1 MKVSRFKQIQENLY
15 NKYSNFA
22 IILILYSIIV
32 YELMPSK
39 YPLKPGNFISIALI
53 SYLFWTGLGHLVS
66 LLPDIVR
73 KIITFIL
80 SFLLIILMVSGYQI
94 FDEFQQFLSIGLL
107 DFLKQNPV
115 YLRTYINQTLH
126 HYSLLLVLLLMS
138 LFLCCITHIKNINVK
153 QNKNRYYSLIVLLIS
168 LAGIIISKHEYQ
180 RSYIPADLHTF
191 YAFYFHNPD
200 NHDLKPF
207 QHIVNFETLKL
218 PEDKRNTADKYNV
231 VLIVFESLSR
241 IPLSFY
247 GYDNAYTPFL
257 HKWIQQEK
265 DHFVVIK
272 NAMSVSGATDA
283 SMPALYTGVG
293 PEQPYYKLNSAPFL
307 WDYAKLNGFNT
318 MIATSQSQEW
328 KNLKHFIK
336 DDYLDHYF
344 YPEKLKL
351 PLINDVGAD
360 DLSVIEKIK
369 DTLLHLSSPFF
380 FYYNT
385 NATHGPYQDHSPLLK
400 DFNGIQNRYGKALY
414 LTDKSVEKIYE
425 IIKQRG
431 DLDKTF
437 FIFLADHGDYAVKR
451 RQRLSSFFKETLD
464 IPMMIRVPEKWKQNH
479 KNEFERLMYNA
490 QNTTITNL
498 DITPTIFQIIFD
510 KKPVNQDFF
519 EGKTLFD
526 SIDNNRIIIALSTND
541 TRHYDT
547 EGFGIYKGN
556 ESYIFHDNTGFHFY
570 NLKNDSLQQN
580 DLINDLSS
588 EKRAFYDSIY
598 QNNKY
603 MKAVYERHKNDF
615 KR

>member
-1 MKVSRFKQIQENLY
+1 MKTSRLKNLSEILY
-15 NKYSNFA
+15 NRYSNFA
-22 IILILYSIIV
+22 VIIIIYSIIV
-32 YELMPSK
+32 YILLPSK
-39 YPLKPGNFISIALI
+39 YYLKPGNFFSIALI
-53 SYLFWTGLGHLVS
+53 SYLFWTGLGYIIRQLNKPLRLVF
-66 LLPDIVR
+66 
-73 KIITFIL
+73 TFII
-80 SFLLIILMVSGYQI
+80 SFFLVVLMVSGYQL

-115 YLRTYINQTLH
+115 YLNTYINQTLH
-126 HYSLLLVLLLMS
+126 RFSLMFFLLILSIL
-138 LFLCCITHIKNINVK
+138 LCCITRIDKQEKSISVK
-153 QNKNRYYSLIVLLIS
+153 QNLFGFLILI
-168 LAGIIISKHEYQ
+168 LAIGGIIISKHEYQ

-200 NHDLKPF
+200 NQDLKPF
-207 QHIVNFETLKL
+207 QHIVNYKALQL
-218 PEDKRNTADKYNV
+218 PDDKRKIDEKYNV

-247 GYDNAYTPFL
+247 GFNNSFTPFM
-257 HKWIQQEK
+257 HKWINKEK
-265 DHFVVIK
+265 ENFVIVK

-293 PEQPYYKLNSAPFL
+293 PEQAYYKLSNAPFL
-307 WDYAKLNGFNT
+307 WDYAKLNGYNT
-318 MIATSQSQEW
+318 IIATSQSQEW

-336 DDYLDHYF
+336 DENLDYYF
-344 YPEKLKL
+344 YPEILNL

-369 DTLLHLSSPFF
+369 NILLKIKNPFF

-385 NATHGPYQDHSPLLK
+385 NATHGPYQDYSPLLQ
-400 DFNGIQNRYGKALY
+400 DFNGIKNRYGKALY

-425 IIKQRG
+425 IIKKRK

-464 IPMMIRVPEKWKQNH
+464 IPMMIRVPEKWKKSHLQ
-479 KNEFERLMYNA
+479 EFEQLKKNA
-490 QNTTITNL
+490 SNTRITNL
-498 DITPTIFQIIFD
+498 DITPTIYQIIFD
-510 KKPVNQDFF
+510 KYPENNSFF
-519 EGKTLFD
+519 EGKSLFGP
-526 SIDNNRIIIALSTND
+526 IDNDRVTIALSTND

-556 ESYIFHDNTGFHFY
+556 ESFIFHDNTGFHFY
-570 NLKNDSLQQN
+570 DLKTDSLQQN
-580 DLINDLSS
+580 DLINTLPP

-598 QNNKY
+598 MNNRY
-603 MKAVYERHKNDF
+603 MKAVFERHKNDF
-615 KR
+615 